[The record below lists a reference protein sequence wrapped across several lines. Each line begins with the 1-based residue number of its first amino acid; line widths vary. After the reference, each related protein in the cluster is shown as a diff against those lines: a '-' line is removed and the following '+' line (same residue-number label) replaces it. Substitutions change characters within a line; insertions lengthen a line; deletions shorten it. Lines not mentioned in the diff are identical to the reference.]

1 LYSVSSC
8 FIKRF
13 VVFNIKINHFHRQR
27 LEKNFEFQSQ
37 TDTET
42 ILALITNFAKG
53 KSLNQIAQFLFNE
66 LKGAFA
72 IAAILKDYDDVILGL
87 KNKSPLIIGLG
98 DGENYLSSDVYA
110 IADKTNKFIFLE
122 DGQFVILKKD
132 SFEITNEFD
141 GVEGGEYLQEVLK
154 QAEGVPHMMTVPK
167 GGARKANKAK
177 KSRKSRK
184 SRKARKSRKSRKA
197 RKTRKH

>member
-1 LYSVSSC
+1 MG
-8 FIKRF
+8 
-13 VVFNIKINHFHRQR
+13 
-27 LEKNFEFQSQ
+27 
-37 TDTET
+37 
-42 ILALITNFAKG
+42 LIERMSG
-53 KSLNQIAQFLFNE
+53 KPIYAR
-66 LKGAFA
+66 
-72 IAAILKDYDDVILGL
+72 LKDVDGHLT
-87 KNKSPLIIGLG
+87 NKIIVVMS
-98 DGENYLSSDVYA
+98 DINEDESNVSDV
-110 IADKTNKFIFLE
+110 FLIYGYTGISKRE
-122 DGQFVILKKD
+122 YSAKKD